1 MDRELGLASYHD
13 QRREVAD
20 VVKELTIIHA
30 ARLRL
35 AYETYKI
42 YGSVNVTTPVA
53 FDEMRLVLTQ
63 PYFHFTRL
71 MPASL
76 AIIPYEVGDIY

>member
-13 QRREVAD
+13 QREVAD
-20 VVKELTIIHA
+20 VMKELTIIHA

-42 YGSVNVTTPVA
+42 FGSVNVTTPVVL
-53 FDEMRLVLTQ
+53 DEMGLVLTQ
-63 PYFHFTRL
+63 PCFHFTSV

-76 AIIPYEVGDIY
+76 DIILYEDNDI

>member
-42 YGSVNVTTPVA
+42 YGSVNVTTPVVL
-53 FDEMRLVLTQ
+53 DEMGLVLTQ
-63 PYFHFTRL
+63 PCFHFTSV

-76 AIIPYEVGDIY
+76 DIILYEDNDI

>member
-13 QRREVAD
+13 QRREIAD

-42 YGSVNVTTPVA
+42 YESVNVTTPVVL
-53 FDEMRLVLTQ
+53 DEMGLVLTQ
-63 PYFHFTRL
+63 PCFHFTSV

-76 AIIPYEVGDIY
+76 DIILYEDNDI

>member
-13 QRREVAD
+13 QRREIAD

-42 YGSVNVTTPVA
+42 YESVNVTTPVVL
-53 FDEMRLVLTQ
+53 DEVGLVLTPTMLPLHERDARQ
-63 PYFHFTRL
+63 LGY
-71 MPASL
+71 S
-76 AIIPYEVGDIY
+76 AIPSR